1 MKDFVLATFCALCI
15 TLPAIV
21 LSGCSMSPLDSL
33 TGKPEV
39 TAQVGAE
46 NVKQTVGVTAKKDES
61 TKQEAT
67 IKESVVGKVDS
78 SSHKQ
83 VKASTI
89 QANEIKAESITVNGG
104 ETFDDLSI
112 LAFVGTC
119 LFIAGF
125 LSGRAT
131 KKKEA

>member
-1 MKDFVLATFCALCI
+1 MKLTYPFAVVIA
-15 TLPAIV
+15 AIILV
-21 LSGCSMSPLDSL
+21 AL
-33 TGKPEV
+33 TGCAGINPLSALTDKPEV

-46 NVKQTVGVTAKKDES
+46 NVKQTVGFTAKKDES
-61 TKQEAT
+61 TKQEMT
-67 IKESVVGKVDS
+67 VKDSTVGKVDS

-104 ETFDDLSI
+104 DTLGDLPM
-112 LAFVGTC
+112 LAFVGLC
-119 LFIAGF
+119 LFVAGF
-125 LSGRAT
+125 LSGKVT

>member
-1 MKDFVLATFCALCI
+1 MKLTYPFAVVIA
-15 TLPAIV
+15 AIILV
-21 LSGCSMSPLDSL
+21 AL
-33 TGKPEV
+33 TGCAGINPLSALTDKPEV

-46 NVKQTVGVTAKKDES
+46 NVKQTVGFTAKKDES
-61 TKQEAT
+61 TKQET
-67 IKESVVGKVDS
+67 TVKDSTVGKVDS

-104 ETFDDLSI
+104 DTLDDLPM
-112 LAFVGTC
+112 LAFAGLC
-119 LFIAGF
+119 LFVAGF
-125 LSGRAT
+125 LSGKVT

>member
-1 MKDFVLATFCALCI
+1 MKLTYPFAVVIA
-15 TLPAIV
+15 AIIIV
-21 LSGCSMSPLDSL
+21 AL
-33 TGKPEV
+33 TGCAGINPLSALADKPEV

-61 TKQEAT
+61 TKQET
-67 IKESVVGKVDS
+67 TVKDSTVGKVDS

-104 ETFDDLSI
+104 DTLDDLPM
-112 LAFVGTC
+112 LAFVGLC
-119 LFIAGF
+119 LFVAGF
-125 LSGRAT
+125 LSGKVT